1 MYAVARAAWIFRY
14 YGAENVRILNGGLKK
29 WLQESRPTF
38 SGAQKTHEGGDF
50 SYSVV
55 DNSLLIMDI
64 GHMHSVAR

>member
-1 MYAVARAAWIFRY
+1 MK
-14 YGAENVRILNGGLKK
+14 ILNGGLKK

-38 SGAQKTHEGGDF
+38 SGAQKTQEGGDF